1 MMFAPHK
8 TAAASYR
15 TLDVQTMV
23 DSADPHRLV
32 EMLYDGAVMQ
42 VAKARFALGRNE
54 IAAKGEA
61 TTRAIRIIDEGLK
74 APLDVRAGDI
84 ARNLGALY
92 DYMTR
97 TPGERQPE
105 EQRRPLCRGGEAARR
120 TPGRLAGHCNEGPR
134 RRSGR
139 GLNVGMDRT

>member
-1 MMFAPHK
+1 MFAPHK

-23 DSADPHRLV
+23 DGADPHRLV

-74 APLDVRAGDI
+74 APLDIRAGDV

-92 DYMTR
+92 DYMSR
-97 TPGERQPE
+97 TLVNANLKNNDALYAEVEKLLGE
-105 EQRRPLCRGGEAARR
+105 LRGAWRGIATKVRVREAVA
-120 TPGRLAGHCNEGPR
+120 A
-134 RRSGR
+134 
-139 GLNVGMDRT
+139 

>member
-1 MMFAPHK
+1 MFAPYK

-23 DSADPHRLV
+23 DGADPHRLV
-32 EMLYDGAVMQ
+32 EMLYDGAVTQ

-92 DYMTR
+92 DYMSR
-97 TPGERQPE
+97 TLVNANLKNSDALYAEVEKLLGE
-105 EQRRPLCRGGEAARR
+105 LRGAWRGIATKVRVREAVA
-120 TPGRLAGHCNEGPR
+120 A
-134 RRSGR
+134 
-139 GLNVGMDRT
+139 

>member
-1 MMFAPHK
+1 MFAPHK

-23 DSADPHRLV
+23 DGADPHRLV

-74 APLDVRAGDI
+74 APLDVRAGDV

-92 DYMTR
+92 DYMSR
-97 TPGERQPE
+97 TLVNANLKNSDALYAEVEKLLGE
-105 EQRRPLCRGGEAARR
+105 LRGAWRGIATKVRVREAVA
-120 TPGRLAGHCNEGPR
+120 A
-134 RRSGR
+134 
-139 GLNVGMDRT
+139 